1 MWCARCCEVTEAEV
15 VAALHGPVPVLS
27 LDALKWRTRAT
38 MGRCHGGF
46 CSPEIA
52 KIVARE
58 TGTAPDALD
67 KRLPGSPL
75 VAAARPDYAGLAR
88 IEGEGGLAAGAHA
101 LSGRSRRRADTVG
114 SLADAPSV
122 AGSYDVVV
130 VGGGAS
136 GHGCRA
142 RCS

>member
-1 MWCARCCEVTEAEV
+1 MSEEGRAQAIAADPRAGHVVCRCCQVTEAEV
-15 VAALHGPVPVLS
+15 VAALRGPVPVLS

-52 KIVARE
+52 RIVARE

-75 VAAARPDYAGLAR
+75 VATARPDYAALAR
-88 IEGEGGLAAGAHA
+88 IEDEEGPAADAHA
-101 LSGRSRRRADTVG
+101 PSGADVYKRQ
-114 SLADAPSV
+114 V
-122 AGSYDVVV
+122 Q
-130 VGGGAS
+130 
-136 GHGCRA
+136 HGC
-142 RCS
+142 